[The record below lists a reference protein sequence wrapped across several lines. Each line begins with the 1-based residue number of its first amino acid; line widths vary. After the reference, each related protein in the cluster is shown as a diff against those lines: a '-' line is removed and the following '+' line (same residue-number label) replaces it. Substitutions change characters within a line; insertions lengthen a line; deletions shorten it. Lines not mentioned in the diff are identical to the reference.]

1 MSAEASKRALHLS
14 TAEAALSAR
23 LLGDVRAAREGRPL
37 APVVVLVRSNLVAL
51 QLSRRLAREAGG
63 HANVRFLTFV
73 DLARRLAGPGDDV
86 PAGGEQ
92 VVFSSLAAC
101 LPVESFFGPVKD
113 KAGFAETLAAAAE
126 DARQAGLGRW
136 HTDLNLG
143 DRLILFG
150 ELFEGYRGE
159 LAKGRRVYRDEY
171 DVFSTAA
178 ARAAAFAGIFGA
190 EELFV
195 TGFYDFNELQRRLLE
210 ALSRDVR
217 LTLYVPYGEG
227 REFRFARATR
237 DWLDGLGFQTNVAAA
252 GEAAAGVEA
261 AGYWFGGRDRPAS
274 AEGVKII
281 SAPDAEAEAREVA
294 REALRLSREHGVRLA
309 EMAVLYRGDETL
321 AVLTEVFDRV
331 LAGADGRGKYYVH
344 RGRPLTATR
353 AGEGARRLLELAG
366 HAQTSP
372 HPFGRREVVDFVE
385 TAPLKSEAGGEGAQL
400 EPALWDDISAA
411 AGVVYGRAEWAE
423 RLARYGAAC
432 ERMPAEK
439 RRHDA
444 ADVQALVNFTG
455 KLFEDLERFPGESS
469 WRDFADALADAVTE
483 YFEPSR
489 EREKVLGLARGMAA
503 YDDLVAAPVPLKT
516 FVETFTRGLTEA
528 TVPAGRFE
536 RDGINLIKTDQA
548 RGLAFRAV
556 FVPAAVEGAY
566 PFRPSQDPVMLDA
579 ERAAFNE
586 LARARWRFDLRGE
599 RLAEEPLIFHL
610 ALGAAGEFLRVSYH
624 RLDGEGRERF
634 PSHYVLKL
642 AGAMAGA
649 TFGAEDFDRAAS
661 AYPWFRRV
669 GASEA
674 PSAEDAVDESEY
686 WAARAREVGD
696 GPVAAYLAAVGDR
709 WAAARDAAASPRA
722 PDLTPYDGLISS
734 EKGKAFLRKRYGRGA
749 VPVGASDF
757 FGRIL
762 GLRAWEE
769 PEEALALS
777 PAARGKVVHDVLREL
792 YAEGGP
798 SALAGAELSAEVG
811 RLTEGALAALEAEGE
826 LPLPFVFEMER
837 RLLSRKLA
845 AYVREDAGA
854 GDGWEPAHFELRFG
868 RRPAAS
874 DDAAS
879 TESPLVLDLREEA
892 AEGEAG
898 PAAAEIHGRIDR
910 VDLRGDGVRVL
921 DYKTGR
927 RGRFVENVDG
937 GRQLQPPLYLTAYKE
952 LFGADTASSLAGYC
966 FPLEDGK
973 KYKFVVSEK
982 RPLGGAAVRRLVAGL
997 LGLAY
1002 DGVFVAG
1009 RDGSS
1014 RTDGACRY
1022 CEFRTV
1028 CDAGP
1033 GYLSVEKWTSP
1044 RAARLAELR
1053 EIK

>member
-1 MSAEASKRALHLS
+1 M
-14 TAEAALSAR
+14 AEAALSAR
-23 LLGDVRAAREGRPL
+23 LFGDVRAAREGRPL

-63 HANVRFLTFV
+63 FANVRFPTFV

-86 PAGGEQ
+86 PTGGER
-92 VVFSSLAAC
+92 VVFSSLAAD
-101 LPVESFFGPVKD
+101 LPAESFFGPVKD
-113 KAGFAETLAAAAE
+113 KAGFADTLAAAAE

-136 HTDLNLG
+136 NTDLNLG
-143 DRLILFG
+143 DRLTLFG
-150 ELFEGYRGE
+150 KLFDRYRARLAEGER
-159 LAKGRRVYRDEY
+159 AYRDEY
-171 DVFSTAA
+171 DVFSAA
-178 ARAAAFAGIFGA
+178 TARAAAFADTFGA

-195 TGFYDFNELQRRLLE
+195 FGFYDFNELQRRLLE
-210 ALSRDVR
+210 ALSGHVR
-217 LTLYVPYGEG
+217 LGFYVPFGEG

-237 DWLDGLGFQTNVAAA
+237 DWLEGLGFRADVAAA
-252 GEAAAGVEA
+252 G
-261 AGYWFGGRDRPAS
+261 YQFGGGDEPAP
-274 AEGVKII
+274 AEDVKIV

-331 LAGADGRGKYYVH
+331 LAGDDGRGRYYIYG
-344 RGRPLTATR
+344 GRLLTATR
-353 AGEGARRLLELAG
+353 AGEGARRLLELAW
-366 HAQTSP
+366 HARTSP
-372 HPFGRREVVDFVE
+372 RPFGRREVVDFVE
-385 TAPLKSEAGGEGAQL
+385 TVPLKSEAAREGARL

-411 AGVVYGRAEWAE
+411 AGVVHGRAEWAE
-423 RLARYGAAC
+423 RLTRYAAAC
-432 ERMPAEK
+432 ERMSPED

-444 ADVQALVNFTG
+444 ADVKALAAFTE
-455 KLFEDLERFPGESS
+455 KLFTYLERFPARGS
-469 WRDFADALADAVTE
+469 WREFADALRDVVAE

-489 EREKVLGLARGMAA
+489 EREEVLGLARGMAA

-516 FVETFTRGLTEA
+516 FVETFARRLADTS
-528 TVPAGRFE
+528 VPAGRFE
-536 RDGINLIKTDQA
+536 RDGINLIKTDHA

-566 PFRPSQDPVMLDA
+566 PFRPSQDPVTLDA

-586 LARARWRFDLRGE
+586 LARGRWRFGLRGE
-599 RLAEEPLIFHL
+599 RLAEEPLIFRL
-610 ALGAAGEFLRVSYH
+610 ALGSAREFLRVSYH
-624 RLDGEGRERF
+624 RLDGGGRERF

-642 AGAMAGA
+642 AAATAGTA
-649 TFGAEDFDRAAS
+649 FGAEDFDRAAS

-674 PSAEDAVDESEY
+674 PAAEDAVDEAEY
-686 WAARAREVGD
+686 WAGRARELGD
-696 GPVAAYLAAVGDR
+696 GPVAAYLAAADER
-709 WAAARDAAASPRA
+709 YASARDAAASPRT
-722 PDLTPYDGLISS
+722 PDLTPFDGLVSS
-734 EKGKAFLRKRYGRGA
+734 EEGRGFLAKRYGRGV
-749 VPVGASDF
+749 VPVGASDLETLAACPRKYF

-762 GLRAWEE
+762 RLRAWEE
-769 PEEALALS
+769 PEEALALP

-792 YAEGGP
+792 YAAGAP
-798 SALAGAELSAEVG
+798 SALAGAELSAEVA
-811 RLTEGALAALEAEGE
+811 RLTARALAALEEEGQM
-826 LPLPFVFEMER
+826 PRPFVVEMER

-845 AYVREDAGA
+845 AYVREDAEA

-868 RRPAAS
+868 RRPAPT

-879 TESPLVLDLREEA
+879 TENPFLLHLQDEPA
-892 AEGEAG
+892 DGEAG
-898 PAAAEIHGRIDR
+898 ATAAEVHGRIDR
-910 VDLRGDGVRVL
+910 VDRRGDGGRAL

-927 RGRFVENVDG
+927 RGRFVESVDG
-937 GRQLQPPLYLTAYKE
+937 GRQLQPPLYLIAYEK
-952 LFGADTASSLAGYC
+952 LFGADAASSRAGYC

-982 RPLGGAAVRRLVAGL
+982 RPPDVAAVRRLVAAL
-997 LGLAY
+997 LALAR

-1014 RTDGACRY
+1014 RAEGACRY
-1022 CEFRTV
+1022 CEFRAV

-1033 GYLSVEKWTSP
+1033 GYLSAGKWASP
-1044 RAARLAELR
+1044 GAARLAELR

>member
-1 MSAEASKRALHLS
+1 MTADVLKHALYVS

-23 LLGDVRAAREGRPL
+23 LLGDVRAARKGRPL

-63 HANVRFLTFV
+63 FANVRFPTFV
-73 DLARRLAGPGDDV
+73 DLARRLAGPGDDL
-86 PAGGEQ
+86 PPGGER
-92 VVFSSLAAC
+92 VVFGSLAAD
-101 LPVESFFGPVKD
+101 LAAESFFGPVKD
-113 KAGFAETLAAAAE
+113 KAGFADTLAAAAE
-126 DARQAGLGRW
+126 DARQAGLGSW
-136 HTDLNLG
+136 NTDLNLG
-143 DRLILFG
+143 DRLTLFG
-150 ELFEGYRGE
+150 ELFDRYRARLAEGERP
-159 LAKGRRVYRDEY
+159 YRDEY
-171 DVFSTAA
+171 DVFSAA
-178 ARAAAFAGIFGA
+178 TARAAAFADSFGA

-195 TGFYDFNELQRRLLE
+195 FGFYDFNELQRRLLE
-210 ALSRDVR
+210 ALSGRVG
-217 LTLYVPYGEG
+217 LKLYMPYGEG

-237 DWLDGLGFQTNVAAA
+237 DWLEGLGFRA
-252 GEAAAGVEA
+252 EAAADG
-261 AGYWFGGRDRPAS
+261 PAPL
-274 AEGVKII
+274 EDVKII

-331 LAGADGRGKYYVH
+331 LAGGDGRGRYYVH

-353 AGEGARRLLELAG
+353 AGEGARRLLELAW
-366 HAQTSP
+366 HARISP
-372 HPFGRREVVDFVE
+372 RPFGRREVVDFVE
-385 TAPLKSEAGGEGAQL
+385 TAPLKSEAAGEGARL

-411 AGVVYGRAEWAE
+411 AGVVHGRDEWAE
-423 RLARYGAAC
+423 RLARYAAAC
-432 ERMPAEK
+432 GRMPAEK

-444 ADVQALVNFTG
+444 ADVQALANFTG
-455 KLFEDLERFPGESS
+455 KLFEDLERFPDEGS
-469 WRDFADALADAVTE
+469 WRGFADALAETITE
-483 YFEPSR
+483 YFEPSE
-489 EREKVLGLARGMAA
+489 EREAVLGLARDVAA
-503 YDDLVAAPVPLKT
+503 YDDLIAAPVPLKT
-516 FVETFTRGLTEA
+516 FVETFARRLGEA
-528 TVPAGRFE
+528 SVPAGRFE

-566 PFRPSQDPVMLDA
+566 PFRPSQDPVTLDA

-586 LARARWRFDLRGE
+586 LARGRWRFGLRGE
-599 RLAEEPLIFHL
+599 RLAEEPLIFRL
-610 ALGAAGEFLRVSYH
+610 ALGAAREFLRVSYH
-624 RLDGEGRERF
+624 RLDGGGRERF

-642 AGAMAGA
+642 AGATATA

-674 PSAEDAVDESEY
+674 PAAEDAVDEAEY
-686 WAARAREVGD
+686 WACRSRELGD
-696 GPVAAYLAAVGDR
+696 GPVAAYLAAADER
-709 WAAARDAAASPRA
+709 YASARDAAASPRT
-722 PDLTPYDGLISS
+722 PELTPFDGLISS
-734 EKGKAFLRKRYGRGA
+734 EEGRGFLAKRYGRGV
-749 VPVGASDF
+749 VPVGASDLETLAACPRKYF

-762 GLRAWEE
+762 RLRAWAE
-769 PEEALALS
+769 PEEALALP

-792 YAEGGP
+792 YAAGAP
-798 SALAGAELSAEVG
+798 SALAGAELGAEVA
-811 RLTEGALAALEAEGE
+811 RLTARALAALEEEGE
-826 LPLPFVFEMER
+826 MPRPFVVEMER

-845 AYVREDAGA
+845 AYVREDAEV

-868 RRPAAS
+868 RRPAPT

-879 TESPLVLDLREEA
+879 TESPFLLHLQDEPA
-892 AEGEAG
+892 GGEAG
-898 PAAAEIHGRIDR
+898 ATAAEIHGRIDR
-910 VDLRGDGVRVL
+910 VDRRGDGARVL

-927 RGRFVENVDG
+927 RSRFVESVDG
-937 GRQLQPPLYLTAYKE
+937 GRQLQPPLYLMAYQE
-952 LFGADTASSLAGYC
+952 LFGAGATSSQAGYC

-982 RPLGGAAVRRLVAGL
+982 RPRDAATVRRVVAAL
-997 LGLAY
+997 LALAR

-1014 RTDGACRY
+1014 RAEGACRY
-1022 CEFRTV
+1022 CEFRAV

-1033 GYLSVEKWTSP
+1033 GYLSAGKWASP
-1044 RAARLAELR
+1044 GAARLAELR